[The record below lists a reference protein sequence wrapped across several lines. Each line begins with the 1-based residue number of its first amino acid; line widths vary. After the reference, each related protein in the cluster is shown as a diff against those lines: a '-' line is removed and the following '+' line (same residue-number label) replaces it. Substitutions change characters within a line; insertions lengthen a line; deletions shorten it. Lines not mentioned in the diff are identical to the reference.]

1 MRLKIQREQH
11 GCDESPGQVDATGS
25 DPHAGG
31 DGHVAVAGKDPQD
44 GGDGQVGAAGYDDV
58 WR

>member
-1 MRLKIQREQH
+1 MLKIQREQH
-11 GCDESPGQVDATGS
+11 GCDESPGQVDATGR
-25 DPHAGG
+25 
-31 DGHVAVAGKDPQD
+31 DPQD